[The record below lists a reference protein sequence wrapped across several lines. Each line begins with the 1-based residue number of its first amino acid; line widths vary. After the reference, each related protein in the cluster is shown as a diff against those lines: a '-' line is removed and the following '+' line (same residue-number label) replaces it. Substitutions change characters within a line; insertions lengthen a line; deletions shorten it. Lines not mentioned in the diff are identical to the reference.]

1 MGTTGIILI
10 MKIVINTCY
19 GGYNLSHEAML
30 QYCKLKNIEVWPE
43 LDSGFWVYWIVSP
56 ETRMPVGTHE
66 EFYALPLAERV
77 AYNNLYCAQSICRS
91 DIARNDPVL
100 AQVVEQ
106 LGKAANGDCSNL
118 KVVEVP
124 DDVAWYISEYS
135 GKERVAETHRVWG

>member
-1 MGTTGIILI
+1 

-30 QYCKLKNIEVWPE
+30 QYCKLKNIKVWPE

-91 DIARNDPVL
+91 DIARNDPILV
-100 AQVVEQ
+100 QVVEL
-106 LGKAANGDCSNL
+106 LGEAAWGDFSSL

-124 DDVAWYISEYS
+124 DTITWYISEYD
-135 GKERVAETHRVWG
+135 GKERVDERHRVWD

>member
-1 MGTTGIILI
+1 

-30 QYCKLKNIEVWPE
+30 AYCNLKNIQVWPE

-77 AYNNLYCAQSICRS
+77 AYNNLYCAQSICCS

-100 AQVVEQ
+100 VQVVEE
-106 LGKAANGDCSNL
+106 LGEATNDHFTKL
-118 KVVEVP
+118 KVVEIP
-124 DDVAWYISEYS
+124 DDVSWYIVEVD
-135 GKERVAETHRVWG
+135 GKEHVAEKHRVWN